1 MKKMHALVLALAAGS
16 ILAASLPAEARLG
29 SSGARSSPVSSSTG
43 SVAPSNVS
51 RAAPARVG
59 GGNSVGMARADVM
72 AQARAQSGSN
82 SRYYGSVGA
91 NTTASNTASTNGGY
105 GYNPPPTYP
114 HSQYGQPQYNN
125 QPRQGYSGTQMLAAG
140 AGGALAGALVTHA
153 LDSNNRNTT
162 TYVQAPGTAYAG
174 NYNGGQSSND
184 GQYGGGQYTAA
195 PAALPAVAP
204 FATRS
209 SGSGFSTFLLTLLVL
224 GGVGALAYFLIK
236 GASRGSDAPTSQPIM
251 PMTTRNNAVDREADY
266 DLSIARD
273 LLRTAP
279 RFYLDIQEANNRG
292 DKDALERMTD
302 NPELLQQ
309 LIDNIDSRKEPSR
322 TRVLRV
328 DVMGNEV
335 LGFLKDGASYTG
347 SIHYSATVREGD
359 EAPEEVREVYH
370 FVRNVAGGDW
380 RLAGIEEV

>member
-1 MKKMHALVLALAAGS
+1 MKKMHALVIALAAGS
-16 ILAASLPAEARLG
+16 ILTASLPAEARLG
-29 SSGARSSPVSSSTG
+29 SSGTRSSAITSSAR
-43 SVAPSNVS
+43 SVAPSVVS
-51 RAAPARVG
+51 RDAPARVG

-91 NTTASNTASTNGGY
+91 NSTANSTASNNSGY
-105 GYNPPPTYP
+105 GYNPSPA
-114 HSQYGQPQYNN
+114 YGRSHYDAQPQYSS

-174 NYNGGQSSND
+174 GGYN
-184 GQYGGGQYTAA
+184 GGQYTAA
-195 PAALPAVAP
+195 PATIPAVVPVA
-204 FATRS
+204 ATS
-209 SGSGFSTFLLTLLVL
+209 SGSGFGTVLFTLLAL
-224 GGVGALAYFLIK
+224 GGLGALAYFLIK
-236 GASRGSDAPTSQPIM
+236 KASQGADTPVTQTTM
-251 PMTTRNNAVDREADY
+251 PMTTRNTVADHEADY
-266 DLSIARD
+266 DLSIARE
-273 LLRTAP
+273 LLRAAP
-279 RFYLDIQEANNRG
+279 RFYQDIQEANNRG

-309 LIDNIDSRKEPSR
+309 LVDSIDSRTEPSR
-322 TRVLRV
+322 THVLRV

-335 LGFLKDGASYTG
+335 LGFLKDGASYIG

-359 EAPEEVREVYH
+359 GAPEEVREVYH